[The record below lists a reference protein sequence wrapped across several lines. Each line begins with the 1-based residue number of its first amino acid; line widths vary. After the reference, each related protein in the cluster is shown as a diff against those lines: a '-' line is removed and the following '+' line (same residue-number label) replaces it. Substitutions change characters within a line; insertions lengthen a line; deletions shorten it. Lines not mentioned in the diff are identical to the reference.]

1 MVSVG
6 GFLWLM
12 LFPII
17 FHLLPPSLFVLK
29 RSELA
34 LHWGVG
40 NVEKDKGYLAQKWNG
55 DLCVPV
61 LELGLGLYLASIPF
75 RGLGSETESIY
86 LISRINYLHCPAFAY
101 LGHSKLY

>member
-12 LFPII
+12 LLPII

-40 NVEKDKGYLAQKWNG
+40 NAKKDKGYLAQKWNG
-55 DLCVPV
+55 TFAFPFWNWAWAYISLAYPSEDWDLRRSR
-61 LELGLGLYLASIPF
+61 SI
-75 RGLGSETESIY
+75 
-86 LISRINYLHCPAFAY
+86 
-101 LGHSKLY
+101 

>member
-6 GFLWLM
+6 GFFGLCCFL
-12 LFPII
+12 II

-29 RSELA
+29 RSETA

-40 NVEKDKGYLAQKWNG
+40 NAKDRGYLAQKWNG
-55 DLCVPV
+55 TFAFPFWNWAWA
-61 LELGLGLYLASIPF
+61 YIASMPF
-75 RGLGSETESIY
+75 QLGSEAESIY
-86 LISRINYLHCPAFAY
+86 LISNIKLFSLSEFAY